1 MREETKQLC
10 QTASRLFQSK
20 RIHRSAL
27 YEMILNTNLRLK
39 EVSRAR
45 QMIGYVLYNHYGF
58 TLKEVVS
65 ELNCVNHSTAIYWLD
80 RVHSEIK
87 GNTRAKSQYEYIMN
101 EINGIPN
108 REIPELKTNELTLT
122 ISDIDFIEMNL
133 DKYNVSEFSDILKK
147 YRSVVRKYIE
157 KIKN

>member
-1 MREETKQLC
+1 MKDKTKQLC
-10 QTASRLFQSK
+10 QMASRLFQSK

-45 QMIGYVLYNHYGF
+45 QMIGYILYNHYGF
-58 TLKEVVS
+58 TLKEVVV

-80 RVHSEIK
+80 RVHSDIK
-87 GNTRAKSQYEYIMN
+87 GNTRVKSQYDYIMN

-108 REIPELKTNELTLT
+108 REITECKTNQYALN
-122 ISDIDFIEMNL
+122 IADIDFIELNI
-133 DKYNVSEFSDILKK
+133 DKYNVSEFADILKK
-147 YRSVVRKYIE
+147 YRNVVKKYID
-157 KIKN
+157 KVKK

>member
-1 MREETKQLC
+1 MKDETKQLC
-10 QTASRLFQSK
+10 HTASRLFQSK
-20 RIHRSAL
+20 RVHRSAL

-39 EVSRAR
+39 EVTRAR
-45 QMIGYVLYNHYGF
+45 QMIGYILYNHYGF

-80 RVHSEIK
+80 RVQRDIK
-87 GNTRAKSQYEYIMN
+87 GNTRVKSQYEYIMN

-108 REIPELKTNELTLT
+108 REIPESKINEFTLT
-122 ISDIDFIEMNL
+122 MSDIDFIEMNI
-133 DKYNVSEFSDILKK
+133 DKYNVSEFADILKK
-147 YRSVVRKYIE
+147 YRNVVRRYIE